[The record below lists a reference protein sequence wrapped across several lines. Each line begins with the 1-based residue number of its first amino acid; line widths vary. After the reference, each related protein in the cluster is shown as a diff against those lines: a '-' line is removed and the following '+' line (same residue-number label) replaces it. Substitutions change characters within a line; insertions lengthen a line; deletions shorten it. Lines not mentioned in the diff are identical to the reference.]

1 MDNFVGQNVSSFY
14 CQSQENK
21 KSEEGCLADDFRFLS
36 ELKENT
42 AGKRVDFRSFHIGCL
57 GRVGRVSLFDW
68 LSASWALD
76 QGRGELQGDCSG
88 SCGSWEGWAS
98 VQTGAGGLR
107 FPSGSEASKHSGIG
121 PGLGALAGSASS
133 SPRPLGGPSAADPRP
148 SGRALVPGLR
158 TDELA
163 CFLFVR
169 PRRGGRR
176 RPAPAAQPGRLA
188 RSQLPR
194 PPARRSRPPAPA
206 QPRRRRASRPGPQ
219 AAGLRAVWPATP
231 QPRLPRPHGPRPRRS
246 VGGAPRARRR
256 GGHQVKSKLDSE
268 ICGRNNATAWPVLQ
282 KGHILSR
289 LALATGGVAVV
300 AFVCCPAKAGCPPP
314 CLPAPQETPGR
325 GRGPRLLDW
334 RAWRDC
340 WAAVWRPGP
349 RGGPLS
355 CFRPLFVVPEEAGPR
370 RARAP
375 SPPDWP
381 AASRAGNQLG
391 PAGASGPGRLRL
403 FTPGPGIACGPHGEL
418 HPSSPRR

>member
-1 MDNFVGQNVSSFY
+1 MKGVLDQPGEPTVRG
-14 CQSQENK
+14 
-21 KSEEGCLADDFRFLS
+21 A
-36 ELKENT
+36 ELHRVIDAEAQPGRVRR
-42 AGKRVDFRSFHIGCL
+42 AGGWAR
-57 GRVGRVSLFDW
+57 GRVGAEAPLRI
-68 LSASWALD
+68 
-76 QGRGELQGDCSG
+76 
-88 SCGSWEGWAS
+88 
-98 VQTGAGGLR
+98 GGFETLW
-107 FPSGSEASKHSGIG
+107 IG
-121 PGLGALAGSASS
+121 PGRGAQAGSACP
-133 SPRPLGGPSAADPRP
+133 SPRSLGGPSAADPRP

-176 RPAPAAQPGRLA
+176 RPAPAAQPRRLA
-188 RSQLPR
+188 RSQQPR
-194 PPARRSRPPAPA
+194 PPAWRPRPPAPA
-206 QPRRRRASRPGPQ
+206 QPRRPCTSRPGPQ
-219 AAGLRAVWPATP
+219 AAGPRAVWPETP

-246 VGGAPRARRR
+246 VGGAPRAPRR
-256 GGHQVKSKLDSE
+256 GGRRGSHEVKSKLDSE

-282 KGHILSR
+282 KGHILTR

-314 CLPAPQETPGR
+314 CRPAPQETPGR
-325 GRGPRLLDW
+325 GRGPRPLDW

-340 WAAVWRPGP
+340 WAAVGRPGP

-370 RARAP
+370 RARAR
-375 SPPDWP
+375 SAPDWP

-403 FTPGPGIACGPHGEL
+403 FTPGAGVARSPHGEL
-418 HPSSPRR
+418 HPSSPRGAGECDSSFCEFCLPGLNLNWIISYREAQR